1 MISRRP
7 PHGSSSSADSGVWP
21 NSSRYGFDGFFFR
34 FRTRPPSMTTSLS
47 YFRPST
53 SMDPNR
59 SSRACMPSPP
69 GRSSAVVPA
78 YRSRVRGR
86 SDRTRLVLGSAL
98 MLFLELALI
107 RWTGANIVHLS
118 FFSNFV
124 LLGSFLGIGLGFLI
138 AKHSWSILPAAPVIL
153 ALLVI
158 FTYLEPVTID
168 RAGDQ

>member
-1 MISRRP
+1 MSDDTQEAGRTSENVATATRSRRSWRVP
-7 PHGSSSSADSGVWP
+7 VDSDP
-21 NSSRYGFDGFFFR
+21 E
-34 FRTRPPSMTTSLS
+34 RPD
-47 YFRPST
+47 Y
-53 SMDPNR
+53 
-59 SSRACMPSPP
+59 
-69 GRSSAVVPA
+69 AVV
-78 YRSRVRGR
+78 R
-86 SDRTRLVLGSAL
+86 RLILGSAL

-107 RWTGANIVHLS
+107 RWLGANVVHLS
-118 FFSNFV
+118 YFSNFV